1 MFAPKAPPAVAKV
14 KVGAAKTAPATPPAV
29 PRSAETGIDN
39 FLLLMRRELA
49 EPLGKI
55 TELAQR
61 IESLRVAG
69 YVPATLAG
77 EQAFAELAEVSRRGA
92 DTASRL
98 IDLGELLAGPPIL
111 ADEYMMLAERLQ
123 RAAAELVE
131 TAQTRGVGLRLDDSK
146 QNLAAVYGSRHWLD
160 LALRRLLGLLIADAP
175 VGAHLLLRVRQIGFH
190 QLVTADINHNQPAPA
205 TLDLLR
211 GARAGVK
218 AELAA
223 AGRVGELDLGLARA
237 VVELHGGTL
246 KTDITEKGALHQFT
260 LTLPTGQ
267 PQALSQRPDCANCPS
282 LHQAEQFARDIGE
295 LLNAMQTQQQQISTR
310 SRK

>member
-1 MFAPKAPPAVAKV
+1 MISPKAPPATAKAN
-14 KVGAAKTAPATPPAV
+14 VGAGTTAPATPSAAPL
-29 PRSAETGIDN
+29 SAETGIDN
-39 FLLLMRRELA
+39 FLLLMRRELV

-61 IESLRVAG
+61 IESLRAAG
-69 YVPATLAG
+69 YVPTTLAG
-77 EQAFAELAEVSRRGA
+77 EQAFAELAEASRRGA

-98 IDLGELLAGPPIL
+98 IALGELLVGPPIL
-111 ADEYMMLAERLQ
+111 ADERILLADCLH
-123 RAAAELVE
+123 RAAADLVKA
-131 TAQTRGVGLRLDDSK
+131 AQARGVGLRLDDSK

-160 LALRRLLGLLIADAP
+160 LALRCLLGLLIADAP

-211 GARAGVK
+211 SACAGVK
-218 AELAA
+218 GDLAA

-267 PQALSQRPDCANCPS
+267 PQALRQRPDCANCPS
-282 LHQAEQFARDIGE
+282 MYQAEQFARDIGE
-295 LLNAMQTQQQQISTR
+295 LLKAAQAQQQKISTR
-310 SRK
+310 SHK

>member
-1 MFAPKAPPAVAKV
+1 MFSPKAPPAVARA
-14 KVGAAKTAPATPPAV
+14 KVGAGKTAPETPAAAPM
-29 PRSAETGIDN
+29 SAETGIDN

-49 EPLGKI
+49 EPLGKLA
-55 TELAQR
+55 ELARR

-69 YVPATLAG
+69 YVPTTLAG

-98 IDLGELLAGPPIL
+98 IALGELLAGPPIL
-111 ADEYMMLAERLQ
+111 ADEHIMLAEHLH
-123 RAAAELVE
+123 RAAAGLVE

-146 QNLAAVYGSRHWLD
+146 QNLAAVYGSRHWLG
-160 LALRRLLGLLIADAP
+160 LALRALLGLLIEAAP

-211 GARAGVK
+211 SAHAGVK
-218 AELAA
+218 GELAA
-223 AGRVGELDLGLARA
+223 ASRVGDLDLGLARA

-246 KTDITEKGALHQFT
+246 KTDITEQGVLHQFT

-267 PQALSQRPDCANCPS
+267 PQALGQRPDCANCPS
-282 LHQAEQFARDIGE
+282 MHQAEQFAQDIGE
-295 LLNAMQTQQQQISTR
+295 LLNAMQTQQQQNSTR